1 MAKLNL
7 TVNGEDKSIETEDF
21 NDTQKRLYA
30 EASAA
35 EQELTRYKYLVAI
48 FSDRKDFLLG
58 KIVEYADPPKPK
70 KKNAKKKA

>member
-7 TVNGEDKSIETEDF
+7 TVNGEDRSIETEDF
-21 NDTQKRLYA
+21 NDVQKRLYA

-48 FSDRKDFLLG
+48 FSDRRDFLLG
-58 KIVEYADPPKPK
+58 KIVEHTDTPKPK
-70 KKNAKKKA
+70 KKNAKKKT